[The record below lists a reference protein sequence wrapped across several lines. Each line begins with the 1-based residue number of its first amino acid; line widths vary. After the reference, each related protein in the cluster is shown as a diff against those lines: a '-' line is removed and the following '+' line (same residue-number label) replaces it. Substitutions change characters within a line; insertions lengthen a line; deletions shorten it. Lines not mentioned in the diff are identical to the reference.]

1 MSSNVSSPRQ
11 PDWTCWVFL
20 FRGRLSC
27 SDRLFISIIHPH
39 FVRLCFSL
47 TRFSPVVSVH
57 PSFLCVEA
65 AAGGI
70 TRPTG
75 RTGEHGRLSAL
86 IGPFSFYSSDFFP
99 LSFSPL
105 SSLLTHT
112 HTPGSISRYH
122 WGAVDK
128 PGCHGNTARQPRQ
141 QHRGNFEN
149 SPPTT
154 PPPLPPPPSPTFFPF
169 LPGLIL
175 HSLLVIFTS
184 LSPLPSVPSF
194 FFPSFHFRSPS
205 SSFLSRS
212 LLSSFLPSKPRHIE
226 THPGWNSDIITFNP
240 PQKRL
245 NLEFSRPS
253 CESSLMRPAERRRE
267 DFGVKQQ
274 QINEFLIWS
283 LNWIYLLNIL
293 TPEQTAKTSRRL
305 IASLNL
311 KVASSQRG
319 REITVNL
326 PPSSRPIKILLRPN
340 SWKQLL
346 NNRREVWVRVSGNFL
361 TFYCKNLNVIK

>member
-1 MSSNVSSPRQ
+1 MAIQ
-11 PDWTCWVFL
+11 PGSHGD
-20 FRGRLSC
+20 
-27 SDRLFISIIHPH
+27 SIMGILRTPH
-39 FVRLCFSL
+39 QQHLL
-47 TRFSPVVSVH
+47 LYLLLH
-57 PSFLCVEA
+57 LLPSFL
-65 AAGGI
+65 
-70 TRPTG
+70 
-75 RTGEHGRLSAL
+75 
-86 IGPFSFYSSDFFP
+86 SFLVLFFTASLLFLPPCLLFP
-99 LSFSPL
+99 L
-105 SSLLTHT
+105 
-112 HTPGSISRYH
+112 
-122 WGAVDK
+122 
-128 PGCHGNTARQPRQ
+128 
-141 QHRGNFEN
+141 
-149 SPPTT
+149 
-154 PPPLPPPPSPTFFPF
+154 F
-169 LPGLIL
+169 LP
-175 HSLLVIFTS
+175 
-184 LSPLPSVPSF
+184 
-194 FFPSFHFRSPS
+194 FPSFHFRSPS
-205 SSFLSRS
+205 SSFLSQS

-240 PQKRL
+240 SQKRL
-245 NLEFSRPS
+245 NLEFSRPL
-253 CESSLMRPAERRRE
+253 CESSLVRPAERRRE

-361 TFYCKNLNVIK
+361 TFVCKNLNVIK